1 MLNLPNVR
9 YIELRERVLRDGAS
23 SLTNAERAEYYRLME
38 LGGDEQHVEPALPD
52 PEEEHS
58 DGTE

>member
-1 MLNLPNVR
+1 MR
-9 YIELRERVLRDGAS
+9 YAELRERVLRDGAS

-38 LGGDEQHVEPALPD
+38 SGGDEQQVEPI
-52 PEEEHS
+52 PEPEDEHS